1 MATSRKSDLQRQ
13 LRELDEARAR
23 LIAEI
28 KDEEEDLV
36 NEGINLPDGTRD
48 GDDDG
53 KERER
58 SKSQCT
64 AEDAVA
70 TGAEKDPPRRRK
82 SPVDFT
88 QFTMAY
94 MSLATAGSAK
104 A

>member
-28 KDEEEDLV
+28 KDEEDDLV

-53 KERER
+53 KD
-58 SKSQCT
+58 
-64 AEDAVA
+64 DAVA
-70 TGAEKDPPRRRK
+70 ATAAKVLGPLVALATREDLKKRDDDNREDVDVSLRGTGDLVPPR
-82 SPVDFT
+82 V
-88 QFTMAY
+88 
-94 MSLATAGSAK
+94 
-104 A
+104 